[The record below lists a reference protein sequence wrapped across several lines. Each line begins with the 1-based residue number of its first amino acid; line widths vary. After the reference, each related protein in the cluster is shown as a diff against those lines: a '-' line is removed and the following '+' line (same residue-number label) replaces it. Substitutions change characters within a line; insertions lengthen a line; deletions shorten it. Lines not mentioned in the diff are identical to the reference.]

1 MPSLRRSPL
10 TNALTFC
17 SVVALSTTSCGPAP
31 SPAPLPPND
40 ATLARARRPST
51 GEPPAFVKVGELYCY
66 DDKKADQ
73 FIRWRA
79 DSDAACEDKLAD
91 KQEDLDIAKVREGSS
106 DTGVSVMTV
115 VIIAVSALLA
125 GFGGGLGAGLA
136 NK

>member
-1 MPSLRRSPL
+1 MPSSRRSPL

-17 SVVALSTTSCGPAP
+17 SAVALSTTSCGPAP

-40 ATLARARRPST
+40 AALARVRRAST
-51 GEPPAFVKVGELYCY
+51 GEPPAFAKVGELYCY

-91 KQEDLDIAKVREGSS
+91 KQEDLDVAKVREGSS
-106 DTGVSVMTV
+106 DSGVSVVTV
-115 VIIAVSALLA
+115 AIIAVSMLLA
-125 GFGGGLGAGLA
+125 GFGGGLGVGLSS
-136 NK
+136 K